1 MRKQLVIFDLD
12 GTLLDTLDD
21 LADAVNWALKQEQ
34 LPRRTREEVRAF
46 VGNGIRNL
54 IERAVPAGT
63 EAAQTDR
70 VFAGFKARYAGH
82 CADKTRP
89 YPGILELLARLRAEG
104 IRTAVVSNKAD
115 FAVQTLCRDY
125 FPGLV
130 DCAVGERAGI
140 PKKPAPDSVQEVLRA
155 LEIPREQAVYV
166 GDSDVD
172 VLTARNAGMDGILVL
187 WGFRD
192 RQTLER
198 AGAKTFAANAEEL
211 CAALIG

>member
-1 MRKQLVIFDLD
+1 MQKQLVIFDLD

-70 VFAGFKARYAGH
+70 VFAGFKDRYAGH

-155 LEIPREQAVYV
+155 LKISREQAVYV
-166 GDSDVD
+166 GDSEVD
-172 VLTARNAGMDGILVL
+172 VVTARNAGMDGILVL

-198 AGAKTFAANAEEL
+198 AGAKTFAATAEEL

>member
-1 MRKQLVIFDLD
+1 MQKQLVIFDLD

-155 LEIPREQAVYV
+155 LKISREQAVYV
-166 GDSDVD
+166 GDSEVD
-172 VLTARNAGMDGILVL
+172 VVTARNAGMNGILVL

-198 AGAKTFAANAEEL
+198 AGAKTFAATAEEL

>member
-1 MRKQLVIFDLD
+1 MQKKLVIFDLD

-21 LADAVNWALKQEQ
+21 LADAVNWALAQEQ
-34 LPRRTREEVRAF
+34 LPARTRDEMRAF
-46 VGNGIRNL
+46 VGNGIRKL

-63 EAAQTDR
+63 EPARTDR
-70 VFAGFKARYAGH
+70 VFADFKAHYADH
-82 CADKTRP
+82 CADKTQP
-89 YPGILELLARLRAEG
+89 YPGVIGLLERLRAQG

-140 PKKPAPDSVQEVLRA
+140 PKKPAPDTVNEVLRQ
-155 LEIPREQAVYV
+155 LNIPREQAVYV
-166 GDSDVD
+166 GDSEVD
-172 VLTARNAGMDGILVL
+172 AATAYNAKMDGILVL

-192 RQTLER
+192 RQTLEQ
-198 AGAKTFAANAEEL
+198 AGAKRFAATADEL
-211 CAALIG
+211 YFALTD

>member
-140 PKKPAPDSVQEVLRA
+140 PKKPAPGSVQEVLRA
-155 LEIPREQAVYV
+155 LKISREQAVYV
-166 GDSDVD
+166 GDSEVD
-172 VLTARNAGMDGILVL
+172 VVTARNAGMDGILVL

-198 AGAKTFAANAEEL
+198 AGAKTFAATAEEL

>member
-21 LADAVNWALKQEQ
+21 LADAVNWALEQEQ

-125 FPGLV
+125 FHGLV

-198 AGAKTFAANAEEL
+198 AGAKTFAATAEEL

>member
-1 MRKQLVIFDLD
+1 MQKQLVIFDLD

-63 EAAQTDR
+63 EVAQTDR
-70 VFAGFKARYAGH
+70 VFAGFKARYADH

-155 LEIPREQAVYV
+155 LKISREQAVYV
-166 GDSDVD
+166 GDSEVD
-172 VLTARNAGMDGILVL
+172 VVTARNAGMDGILVL

-198 AGAKTFAANAEEL
+198 AGAKTFAATAEEL

>member
-198 AGAKTFAANAEEL
+198 AGAKTFAATAEEL

>member
-1 MRKQLVIFDLD
+1 MQKQLVIFDLD

-155 LEIPREQAVYV
+155 LKISREQAVYV
-166 GDSDVD
+166 GDSEVD
-172 VLTARNAGMDGILVL
+172 VVTARNAGMDGILVL

-198 AGAKTFAANAEEL
+198 AGAKTIAATAEEL

>member
-1 MRKQLVIFDLD
+1 MKKKLVIFDLD

-21 LADAVNWALKQEQ
+21 LADAVNWALEQEN
-34 LPRRTREEVRAF
+34 LPLRTRDEVRAF
-46 VGNGIRNL
+46 VGNGIRLL
-54 IERAVPAGT
+54 IERAVPEGT
-63 EAAQTDR
+63 EPTQTDR
-70 VFAGFKARYAGH
+70 VFAGFKARYAVH
-82 CADKTRP
+82 CADKTQP
-89 YPGILELLARLRAEG
+89 YPGIIALLGRLRAQG

-140 PKKPAPDSVQEVLRA
+140 PKKPAPDAVNEVLRR
-155 LEIPREQAVYV
+155 LNIPREQTVYV

-172 VLTARNAGMDGILVL
+172 VETARNARMDGVLVL

-192 RQTLER
+192 RTTLER
-198 AGAKTFAANAEEL
+198 AGATCFAATADEL
-211 CAALIG
+211 FAALTE

>member
-1 MRKQLVIFDLD
+1 MQKQLVIFDLD

-155 LEIPREQAVYV
+155 LKISREQAVYV
-166 GDSDVD
+166 GDSEVD
-172 VLTARNAGMDGILVL
+172 VVTARNAGMDGILVL

-198 AGAKTFAANAEEL
+198 AGAKTFAATAEEL

>member
-155 LEIPREQAVYV
+155 LKISREQAVYV
-166 GDSDVD
+166 GDSEVD
-172 VLTARNAGMDGILVL
+172 VVTARNAGMDGILVL

-198 AGAKTFAANAEEL
+198 AGAKTFAATAEEL

>member
-1 MRKQLVIFDLD
+1 MQKQLVIFDLD

-140 PKKPAPDSVQEVLRA
+140 PQKPAPDSVQEVLRA
-155 LEIPREQAVYV
+155 LKISREQAVYV
-166 GDSDVD
+166 GDSEVD
-172 VLTARNAGMDGILVL
+172 VVTARNAGMDGILVL

-198 AGAKTFAANAEEL
+198 AGAKTFAATAEEL

>member
-140 PKKPAPDSVQEVLRA
+140 PKKPAPDSVQEVLRT

>member
-115 FAVQTLCRDY
+115 FVVQTLCRDY

-172 VLTARNAGMDGILVL
+172 VVTARNAGMDGILVL

-198 AGAKTFAANAEEL
+198 AGAKTFAATAEEL

>member
-1 MRKQLVIFDLD
+1 MHKQLVIFDLD

-21 LADAVNWALKQEQ
+21 LADAVNWALEQEQ

-54 IERAVPAGT
+54 IERAVPTGT

-198 AGAKTFAANAEEL
+198 AGAKTFAATAEEL

>member
-21 LADAVNWALKQEQ
+21 LADAVNWALAEEQ
-34 LPRRTREEVRAF
+34 LPLRTREEVRAF

-63 EAAQTDR
+63 EVAQTDR

-155 LEIPREQAVYV
+155 LKISREQAVYV
-166 GDSDVD
+166 GDSEVD
-172 VLTARNAGMDGILVL
+172 VVTARNAGMDGILVL

-198 AGAKTFAANAEEL
+198 AGAKTFAATAEEL

>member
-1 MRKQLVIFDLD
+1 MQKQLVIFDLD

-140 PKKPAPDSVQEVLRA
+140 PKKPAPDSVHEVLRA
-155 LEIPREQAVYV
+155 LKISREQAVYV
-166 GDSDVD
+166 GDSEVD
-172 VLTARNAGMDGILVL
+172 VVTARNAGMDGILVL

-198 AGAKTFAANAEEL
+198 AGAKTFAATAEEL

>member
-63 EAAQTDR
+63 EVAQTDR

-104 IRTAVVSNKAD
+104 IRTAVVSNKTD

-155 LEIPREQAVYV
+155 LKISREQAVYV
-166 GDSDVD
+166 GDSEVD
-172 VLTARNAGMDGILVL
+172 VVTARNAGMDGILVL

-198 AGAKTFAANAEEL
+198 AGAKTFAATAEEL

>member
-1 MRKQLVIFDLD
+1 MHKQLVIFDLD

-21 LADAVNWALKQEQ
+21 LADAVNWALEQEQ

-198 AGAKTFAANAEEL
+198 AGAKTFAATAEEL

>member
-21 LADAVNWALKQEQ
+21 LADAVNWALEQEQ

-155 LEIPREQAVYV
+155 LGIPREQAVYV
-166 GDSDVD
+166 GDSEVD
-172 VLTARNAGMDGILVL
+172 VVTARNAGMDGILVL

-198 AGAKTFAANAEEL
+198 AGAKTFAATAEEL

>member
-1 MRKQLVIFDLD
+1 MRKQLAIFDLD

-21 LADAVNWALKQEQ
+21 LADAVNWALEQEG
-34 LPRRTREEVRAF
+34 LPQRTREEVRAF
-46 VGNGIRNL
+46 VGNGIRSL

-63 EAAQTDR
+63 AAAQTDR
-70 VFAGFKARYAGH
+70 VFAAFKARYADH
-82 CADKTRP
+82 CADRTRP
-89 YPGILELLARLRAEG
+89 YPGIPELLAWLRAEG
-104 IRTAVVSNKAD
+104 LRTAVVSNKAD

-140 PKKPAPDSVQEVLRA
+140 PKKPAPDSVLEVLRT
-155 LEIPREQAVYV
+155 LKIPKEQAIYI
-166 GDSDVD
+166 GDSEVD
-172 VLTARNAGMDGILVL
+172 VVTARNAGMDGILVL

-198 AGAKTFAANAEEL
+198 AGAKHFAATAEAL
-211 CAALIG
+211 CAEILG

>member
-1 MRKQLVIFDLD
+1 MQKQLVIFDLD

-115 FAVQTLCRDY
+115 FSVQTLCRDY

-155 LEIPREQAVYV
+155 LKISREQAVYV
-166 GDSDVD
+166 GDSEVD
-172 VLTARNAGMDGILVL
+172 VVTARNAGMDGILVL

-198 AGAKTFAANAEEL
+198 AGAKTFAATAEEL

>member
-21 LADAVNWALKQEQ
+21 LADAVNWALEQEQ

-166 GDSDVD
+166 GDSEVD
-172 VLTARNAGMDGILVL
+172 VVTARNAGMDGILVL

-198 AGAKTFAANAEEL
+198 AGAKTFAATAEEL